1 MRLVPKVR
9 RPAAWTGQGRCS
21 HFPFTFLISCQLL
34 STVAVAG
41 KEHHDHIALE
51 SEALVGMGKAT
62 RPPRR
67 SHAASFGAALV
78 RNFATVFNQWL

>member
-1 MRLVPKVR
+1 M
-9 RPAAWTGQGRCS
+9 
-21 HFPFTFLISCQLL
+21 
-34 STVAVAG
+34 AVAG

-62 RPPRR
+62 RPPRQ